1 MKFNWR
7 LIHAARN
14 SYAALFA
21 ACEVSGITLN
31 PVEFPERDITCYS
44 LNSVTWPRYRD
55 EIRDADGIT
64 VAGGPYATAC
74 WKEVSRYADYVI
86 FGEGEYTLPRLLSS
100 LGSGENPADPLLP
113 GTAAGGEMHPPDH
126 SVRLDAYPPFSRMK
140 GYIEISRGCP
150 FSCAY
155 CQTPQIFGNRMRH
168 RSIDAICGFAGK
180 YLHARFV
187 TPNAF
192 AYGSD
197 GIHPDF
203 VKVERLLSRLKGIGN
218 QTFLGTFPSE
228 VRPEFITRKSLEL
241 VTTYCA
247 NTKIHF
253 GAQSGS
259 DAVLQKIRRG
269 HTVADAVRAVELARD
284 CGLTPVVDFILG
296 FPFESEQDEQDT
308 VDLIRWVAGNGTV
321 HAHRFMPLPGTA
333 LAGSSAR
340 TLLPET
346 EKVLGKLARS
356 GKLTG
361 SWNDRALR
369 FLRRP
374 PQII

>member
-7 LIHAARN
+7 QIHAARN
-14 SYAALFA
+14 SYAALYA
-21 ACEVSGITLN
+21 ACEVSGIRLL
-31 PVEFPERDITCYS
+31 PVEFPEKDVTCYS
-44 LNSVTWPRYRD
+44 LNSITWPQYKS
-55 EIRDADGIT
+55 EIRDADCIT
-64 VAGGPYATAC
+64 VAGGPHATAC
-74 WKEVSRYADYVI
+74 WQEVTRYADYAIV
-86 FGEGEYTLPRLLSS
+86 GEGEYTLPRLLSVIA
-100 LGSGENPADPLLP
+100 SGRNPGKSPIP
-113 GTAAGGEMHPPDH
+113 GVASGNRLCPADH
-126 SVRLDAYPPFSRMK
+126 SVLMDAYPPFSQMK

-168 RSIDAICGFAGK
+168 RSLDAICEFAGR

-197 GIHPDF
+197 GVHPDF
-203 VKVERLLSRLKGIGN
+203 AKVELLLRRLKETGN

-228 VRPEFITRKSLEL
+228 VRPEFVSRKSLEL

-259 DAVLQKIRRG
+259 DAVLRKIRRG
-269 HTVADAVRAVELARD
+269 HTVADAVNAVELAAE
-284 CGLTPVVDFILG
+284 CGLTPIVDFILG
-296 FPFESEQDEQDT
+296 FPFESDDDEEET
-308 VDLIRWVAGNGTV
+308 LALIRWVAKKGTV
-321 HAHRFMPLPGTA
+321 HAHRFTPLPGTE

-340 TLLPET
+340 TLMPET
-346 EKVLGKLARS
+346 EKVLGKLALS

-361 SWNDRALR
+361 SWSDQALR
-369 FLRRP
+369 FFRRRP
-374 PQII
+374 Q